1 VVERMVVKL
10 ALIMVVDEGTIEKEI
25 EEREIA

>member
-1 VVERMVVKL
+1 VVERMVVEL
-10 ALIMVVDEGTIEKEI
+10 ALIMVVDEGTTKKEI

>member
-10 ALIMVVDEGTIEKEI
+10 ALIMVVDEGTTEKEI